1 MSERF
6 CTVGDV
12 ELCYETFGD
21 ASDPALLLIMGL
33 GTQMIGWHDELCH
46 GLARRRF
53 FVIRFDN
60 RDVGRSTRLH
70 EVPPPR
76 LLELLRRRP
85 RQLAYT
91 LGDMADDA
99 AGLLDCMGIESAH
112 VVGASMGGMIA
123 QTLAVGHPDRVLSLV
138 SIMSSTGARLSG
150 QPALRVYPFFL
161 RRPRAGRDAY
171 IDNAVRL
178 FAVVGSR
185 GLGADEE
192 QLREL
197 AGRSFDRGVDA
208 AGTGRQLAAILAAGN
223 RTDDLR
229 RIAAPTLV
237 IHGTADR
244 LVSPSGGAATVRAIP
259 GSHRLLIEGMGH
271 DLPRGGWPRIIEGII
286 ENASR
291 AAPDDGA
298 LDPLA
303 ATGTV
308 NGEALRAGSAP
319 ES

>member
-6 CTVGDV
+6 CTVGEV
-12 ELCYETFGD
+12 ELCYEIFGEVGH
-21 ASDPALLLIMGL
+21 PALLLIMGL
-33 GTQMIGWHDELCH
+33 GTQMIGWHDELCKT
-46 GLARRRF
+46 LAARGF
-53 FVIRFDN
+53 YVIRFDN

-70 EVPPPR
+70 EVPPPSV
-76 LLELLRRRP
+76 LELLRRRP

-99 AGLLDCMGIESAH
+99 AGLLDCMGIEAAH

-123 QTLAVGHPDRVLSLV
+123 QTLAARHRDRVLSLV

-161 RRPRAGRDAY
+161 RQPKAGRDAF
-171 IDNAVRL
+171 IDSVVRL

-197 AGRSFDRGVDA
+197 AGRSFDRGVDGD
-208 AGTGRQLAAILAAGN
+208 GTGRQLAAILAAGN

-244 LVSPSGGAATVRAIP
+244 LVSPSGGRATVRAIP
-259 GSHRLLIEGMGH
+259 GSRLMLIEGMGH
-271 DLPRGGWPRIIEGII
+271 DLPRGGWPRIVDGIV
-286 ENASR
+286 ENARRATPDGGAHDSR
-291 AAPDDGA
+291 AA
-298 LDPLA
+298 
-303 ATGTV
+303 T
-308 NGEALRAGSAP
+308 
-319 ES
+319 

>member
-6 CTVGDV
+6 CTVGEV
-12 ELCYETFGD
+12 ELCYEIFGEV
-21 ASDPALLLIMGL
+21 SDPALLLIMGL
-33 GTQMIGWHDELCH
+33 GTQMIGWHDELCET
-46 GLARRRF
+46 LAARGF
-53 FVIRFDN
+53 YVTRFDN

-70 EVPPPR
+70 EVPPPS

-99 AGLLDCMGIESAH
+99 AGLLDCMGIEAAH

-123 QTLAVGHPDRVLSLV
+123 QTLAARHRDRVLSLV

-161 RRPRAGRDAY
+161 RRPKAGRDAF
-171 IDNAVRL
+171 IDSVVRL

-197 AGRSFDRGVDA
+197 AGRSFDRGVDGG
-208 AGTGRQLAAILAAGN
+208 GTGRQLAAILAAGN

-244 LVSPSGGAATVRAIP
+244 LVSPSGGRATVRAIP
-259 GSHRLLIEGMGH
+259 GSRLMLIEGMGH
-271 DLPRGGWPRIIEGII
+271 DLPRGGWPRIVEGIV
-286 ENASR
+286 ENARRATPDGGALDSR
-291 AAPDDGA
+291 AA
-298 LDPLA
+298 
-303 ATGTV
+303 T
-308 NGEALRAGSAP
+308 
-319 ES
+319 